1 MIFLEILKQN
11 IRRRNI
17 NKKRLWSFSF
27 TTATLVLIP
36 AAIGIN
42 YIGKLFAGVLKLPLW
57 LDSIGT
63 ALASMLSGPV
73 VGAISGAINNII
85 YGLTMDPISFVYALT
100 SIAIGITVGIMA
112 YNGRINTLWKS
123 IIAGVVVAIV
133 AAIVSTPLNVIFWG
147 GQTGNVWG
155 DALYAYLIAHAVPVW
170 IASFLDEIV
179 VDFPDKI
186 ATMIIAFLIFKG
198 LPRKLILLYQSG
210 ETIEKLD

>member
-1 MIFLEILKQN
+1 M
-11 IRRRNI
+11 
-17 NKKRLWSFSF
+17 NKRRLWSFSF

-100 SIAIGITVGIMA
+100 SIAIGIAVGIMA
-112 YNGRINTLWKS
+112 YNDRINTLWKA